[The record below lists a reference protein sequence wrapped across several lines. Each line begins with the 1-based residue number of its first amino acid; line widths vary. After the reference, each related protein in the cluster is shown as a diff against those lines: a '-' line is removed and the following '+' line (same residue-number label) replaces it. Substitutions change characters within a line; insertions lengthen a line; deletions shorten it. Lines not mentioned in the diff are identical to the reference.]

1 MSLDNLNSLGNE
13 MSIQIPPDSQGF
25 IGRECPDS
33 ECQSYFKIQ
42 VGTGLKGEG
51 LPCHCPYCGHTAG
64 QDKFY
69 TKAQIEYATSVLLNR
84 VTGALLK
91 DLKSLEFEHKP
102 IGPFGIGISMK
113 VEGQPHPI
121 TYYREDILETEV
133 ICDKC
138 TLRYAIYGVFAFCPD
153 CGIHNSLQILE
164 KNLQVCLKQVE
175 WASQA
180 DESLRE
186 KLITNA
192 LENAVSAFDGFG
204 RETCRVAA
212 EAGGASDKIERL
224 SFQNLSGARER
235 VHAIFGFDLAN
246 GASAEEW
253 FFAFKCFQK
262 RHLLAH
268 KMAIV
273 DESYIKATSDPEA
286 RLGRKVTVSSEEVK
300 LLTEILGKLGS
311 VLFNNLPG
319 IS

>member
-1 MSLDNLNSLGNE
+1 MSFDNLNSLGNE
-13 MSIQIPPDSQGF
+13 MSIRIPPDSQGF
-25 IGRECPDS
+25 IGRECPAS
-33 ECQSYFKIQ
+33 ECQGYFKIQ
-42 VGTGLKGEG
+42 FGTGLKGEG
-51 LPCHCPYCGHTAG
+51 LPCHCPYCGHIAG

-102 IGPFGIGISMK
+102 VGPFGIGISMK

-121 TYYREDILETEV
+121 TYYREHLLETEV

-153 CGIHNSLQILE
+153 CGVHNSLQILE
-164 KNLQVCLKQVE
+164 KNLNVCLKQVE

-180 DESLRE
+180 DESLQE

-204 RETCRVAA
+204 REACCVAA
-212 EAGGASDKIERL
+212 VAVGAPAKVERL
-224 SFQNLSGARER
+224 SFQNLSGARDR
-235 VHAIFGFDLAN
+235 VHAIFGFDLAQ
-246 GASAEEW
+246 GVTSEEW
-253 FFAFKCFQK
+253 AFASKSFQK

-268 KMAIV
+268 KMGIA
-273 DESYIKATSDPEA
+273 DEAYIKAASDPET

-300 LLTEILGKLGS
+300 SLTKILGKFGS
-311 VLFNNLPG
+311 ALYQNLPG
-319 IS
+319 VS